1 MKHQAIFIAAIF
13 FIVTSLVSCQSGK
26 NRCKGV
32 FKDMEGVFAELQ
44 DVEKNLDKKIA
55 EMQAGA
61 EVKNCRDSAGLASI
75 ETKLAKIRK
84 ELDKLKPTDMPMST
98 STIQTGLD
106 PATQQPLLESNT
118 TVDWGKVTG
127 DDQIIWANLH
137 MAHTGL
143 AAALKTAEVACQC
156 IESGDKNGLYC
167 NVISIQ
173 MPDGKLNFD
182 MESVNKAYFAPIR
195 DIMAGKKG
203 K

>member
-1 MKHQAIFIAAIF
+1 MRYRAIIIAAILF
-13 FIVTSLVSCQSGK
+13 AVAALVSCQSGK
-26 NRCKGV
+26 NRFKGV

-55 EMQAGA
+55 GMQSGGA
-61 EVKNCRDSAGLASI
+61 TKNCGDSAGLAAI

-84 ELDKLKPTDMPMST
+84 ELDKLKPADMPMISN
-98 STIQTGLD
+98 TIQTGLD
-106 PATQQPLLESNT
+106 PATQQPLLETNT

-127 DDQIIWANLH
+127 EDQIIWANLH

-156 IESGDKNGLYC
+156 VDSGDKNGLYC

-182 MESVNKAYFAPIR
+182 MQSINKVYFTPVR
-195 DIMAGKKG
+195 DIFAGKKG
-203 K
+203 Q